1 MDRLF
6 FLILY
11 ANMAYFFGFIKTHNC
26 AYVLR
31 YSFYALYLSSAS
43 IPISLFSDFAQGQA
57 NADNGQY
64 NADQAE
70 EDCNTFHSLQ
80 SG

>member
-1 MDRLF
+1 MRTWRIPSDLSKPIIALVF
-6 FLILY
+6 
-11 ANMAYFFGFIKTHNC
+11 
-26 AYVLR
+26 LR

-64 NADQAE
+64 NTDQAE
-70 EDCNTFHSLQ
+70 EDCNIFHSLQ